1 MDWLIERRNDLPT
14 LPWSAIAKYVEE
26 AQSFKGR
33 VERADCLDLAFSNH
47 APDEVI
53 DALDALGSRIFP
65 TVAAAK
71 EFLVTQKQVAE

>member
-1 MDWLIERRNDLPT
+1 MPP

-71 EFLVTQKQVAE
+71 EFLVAQKQVSE

>member
-1 MDWLIERRNDLPT
+1 MTP

-26 AQSFKGR
+26 AHSFKGR
-33 VERADCLDLAFSNH
+33 VERADCLDLAFSSR

-65 TVAAAK
+65 TVAAAR
-71 EFLVTQKQVAE
+71 EFLAAQKYVTE

>member
-1 MDWLIERRNDLPT
+1 MSP

-47 APDEVI
+47 APDEVV

-71 EFLVTQKQVAE
+71 EFLVAQKQVTE

>member
-1 MDWLIERRNDLPT
+1 MNLSPP
-14 LPWSAIAKYVEE
+14 PWISVAKYVED
-26 AQSFKGR
+26 AHSFKGR

-47 APDEVI
+47 APDEVV

-71 EFLVTQKQVAE
+71 EFLVAQKQVTQ